1 MKEDINTVKKD
12 TNSIKGVATDIKRDT
27 ESLKKYV
34 RRIIEE
40 RQQTSEKDLAVIKE
54 HVTRH
59 SMENTERNNLYDPKE
74 WNFSELYL
82 IGVFFA

>member
-1 MKEDINTVKKD
+1 MKEDINTLKKD
-12 TNSIKGVATDIKRDT
+12 TNSTKGVATDIKRDA
-27 ESLKKYV
+27 ESLKKDV
-34 RRIIEE
+34 RIIEE
-40 RQQTSEKDLAVIKE
+40 RQQTFEKDLAVIKE

-82 IGVFFA
+82 IGFCFG